1 MRLNLERKIKKPNL
15 QYLED
20 FFNRQDLKNREIT
33 IYKSQKI
40 LNVEGF
46 IKDHILTLK
55 RNSGNSLYLPYYDR
69 LYCIYL
75 ILKSEL

>member
-1 MRLNLERKIKKPNL
+1 MEKKIKKPNL
-15 QYLED
+15 QFLED
-20 FFNRQDLKNREIT
+20 FFNGQDLKNREIT

-40 LNVEGF
+40 INPDIF
-46 IKDHILTLK
+46 IKDHISILK